1 MTEIYFAGSTYKKN
15 DFFMQGIGFNRLM
28 SYVNQD
34 GKQGWL
40 NQGRNMMDIYMAGGG
55 VTKPQNMILQ
65 LLGVNRL
72 LSYTSPLKDTWV
84 EFVEEIMNLYMAGFR
99 GEKTTE
105 EIFKRHKDF
114 LVAFKQGSDKSLK
127 ILKQVNSK
135 SKFFIDSGAF
145 SSWTKKKEVDIDAY
159 IDWLNDNDDMI
170 TIFAQLDCIPGTPG
184 KIPTK
189 DEREEAANKTLENYL
204 YMIEKV
210 KSPEKCLFTFHLSED
225 YKHLEK
231 FLNMDFSKYLKDFK
245 PEYMALGG
253 MVGSSEIEKEK
264 FIAKCF
270 EIIEKSKIPNIKV
283 HLFGVTQLSILEK
296 FPKVTSADSTGWIM
310 TAAMGNIYYDTGTLL
325 ISDWQFGD
333 KNHVSH
339 YITPEM
345 KQKIERF
352 GFTLEQLQKD
362 PGLRCIYN
370 ACFLDEQV
378 KNIKYKPLMKMNK
391 LF

>member
-1 MTEIYFAGSTYKKN
+1 
-15 DFFMQGIGFNRLM
+15 
-28 SYVNQD
+28 
-34 GKQGWL
+34 
-40 NQGRNMMDIYMAGGG
+40 
-55 VTKPQNMILQ
+55 
-65 LLGVNRL
+65 
-72 LSYTSPLKDTWV
+72 
-84 EFVEEIMNLYMAGFR
+84 MNLYLAGFR

-105 EIFKRHKDF
+105 AVLKMHKDF
-114 LVAFKQGSDKSLK
+114 LCAFLQGTDKTVKLIK
-127 ILKQVNSK
+127 KVKSK

-310 TAAMGNIYYDTGTLL
+310 TAAMGSIFYKSGTLL
-325 ISDWQFGD
+325 LSDWQLSN
-333 KNHVSH
+333 KKHLSH
-339 YITPEM
+339 RLTNDVRKE
-345 KQKIERF
+345 IERF
-352 GFTLEQLQKD
+352 GFTIEQLQKD
-362 PGLRCIYN
+362 PVCRCIYN